1 LVRASVGG
9 SGAELEPVEKTA
21 RRTPEVSLKEVFL
34 HAVASL
40 PSPFGNNHRGEVVAD
55 ALGYLQEGFGAHY
68 ATGVA
73 TDDAIL
79 VGDHA
84 YARAV
89 ETIARLDE
97 PQFIEV
103 ASRMIRDGAGEI
115 SGGNRVSLKLWA
127 PHLAQLL
134 GVISGESEERSEAR
148 IQVAI
153 GEVEGAGE

>member
-1 LVRASVGG
+1 MEAV
-9 SGAELEPVEKTA
+9 
-21 RRTPEVSLKEVFL
+21 RRTPEVSLREVFSR
-34 HAVASL
+34 AASRL
-40 PSPFGNNHRGEVVAD
+40 PGMGDPRGGVVAE
-55 ALGYLQEGFGAHY
+55 ALGYLQEGFVAHY

-97 PQFIEV
+97 PRFIGV

-115 SGGNRVSLKLWA
+115 SRGGVVSAGFWT

-134 GVISGESEERSEAR
+134 GIISGESEERSQRRIRAAIEEVAR
-148 IQVAI
+148 
-153 GEVEGAGE
+153 AG

>member
-1 LVRASVGG
+1 MVRAGVGRC
-9 SGAELEPVEKTA
+9 GAELVETV
-21 RRTPEVSLKEVFL
+21 RRTPQVSLKEVFSR
-34 HAVASL
+34 AVEGLS
-40 PSPFGNNHRGEVVAD
+40 GVGDHRGEVVAE

-68 ATGVA
+68 ATGAA
-73 TDDAIL
+73 TDDAVL

-97 PQFIEV
+97 PRFVGV

-115 SGGNRVSLKLWA
+115 SRGGTVSAWFWT

-134 GVISGESEERSEAR
+134 SIISGESEERSEER
-148 IQVAI
+148 IRAAI
-153 GEVEGAGE
+153 GEVARAG

>member
-1 LVRASVGG
+1 M
-9 SGAELEPVEKTA
+9 VETK
-21 RRTPEVSLKEVFL
+21 RRTPEISLREIFL
-34 HAVASL
+34 RAAEGL
-40 PSPFGNNHRGEVVAD
+40 PDAARRDYRGVVVAE

-68 ATGVA
+68 ASGTA

-84 YARAV
+84 YALAV

-97 PQFIEV
+97 PRFVGV

-115 SGGNRVSLKLWA
+115 SGGGAVSISLWT

-134 GVISGESEERSEAR
+134 GIISGEDEKRSKERVEE
-148 IQVAI
+148 AI
-153 GEVEGAGE
+153 REVTDGAE

>member
-1 LVRASVGG
+1 MVREGVGG
-9 SGAELEPVEKTA
+9 SGAGLEAMETT
-21 RRTPEVSLKEVFL
+21 RRTPEVSLKKVFL
-34 HAVASL
+34 SAVNGL
-40 PSPFGNNHRGEVVAD
+40 PGAAADDLRGEVVAE

-68 ATGVA
+68 AAGVA

-84 YARAV
+84 YALAV

-97 PQFIEV
+97 PRFVGV

-115 SGGNRVSLKLWA
+115 SRGGVVSISLWT

-134 GVISGESEERSEAR
+134 GIISGEDENRSEERIRAVIE
-148 IQVAI
+148 
-153 GEVEGAGE
+153 EVKSAGG

>member
-1 LVRASVGG
+1 M
-9 SGAELEPVEKTA
+9 ETA

-34 HAVASL
+34 SAVGGL
-40 PSPFGNNHRGEVVAD
+40 PELAGRDLRGKIVAE

-68 ATGVA
+68 ATGTA

-79 VGDHA
+79 VGDYA
-84 YARAV
+84 YALAV

-97 PQFIEV
+97 PRFVGV

-115 SGGNRVSLKLWA
+115 SRGGAVSLSLWT

-134 GVISGESEERSEAR
+134 GIISGEGEDRSEERIRA
-148 IQVAI
+148 AI
-153 GEVEGAGE
+153 GEVRSAGE

>member
-1 LVRASVGG
+1 M
-9 SGAELEPVEKTA
+9 KTT

-34 HAVASL
+34 SAVGGL
-40 PSPFGNNHRGEVVAD
+40 PKFCGTDLRGDTVGE

-68 ATGVA
+68 ATGAA

-84 YARAV
+84 YALAV

-97 PQFIEV
+97 PRFIGV

-115 SGGNRVSLKLWA
+115 SRGGVVSLSLWA

-134 GVISGESEERSEAR
+134 GIISGEDEERSEERVRA
-148 IQVAI
+148 AI
-153 GEVEGAGE
+153 REVKSDGE